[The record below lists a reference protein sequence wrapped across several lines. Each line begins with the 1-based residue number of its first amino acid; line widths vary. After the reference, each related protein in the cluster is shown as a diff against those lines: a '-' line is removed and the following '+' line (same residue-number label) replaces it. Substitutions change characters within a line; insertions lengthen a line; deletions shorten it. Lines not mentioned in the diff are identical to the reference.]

1 MTPRYV
7 GMSYALPREVIF
19 GVMGIGDTEGRRVHV
34 GEIAARMG
42 ISLNEL
48 EVRVRKAKV
57 EFIEQSQQQPPKP
70 PKPPKP
76 APERKGP

>member
-1 MTPRYV
+1 
-7 GMSYALPREVIF
+7 
-19 GVMGIGDTEGRRVHV
+19 
-34 GEIAARMG
+34 MG